1 MCLAQGQNKVM
12 PLRIKL
18 ATSQSLDTNS
28 TTEPLRSLTIC
39 KFKCILFIELT
50 ENHLDVWKSKLFIQ
64 KTLADHLLPISH
76 YMDRKGGLKLQK
88 SLYAVGKIAK
98 CLDFLHTRD
107 MSPLNFTLDNIY
119 VKQNGKVC
127 LLL

>member
-1 MCLAQGQNKVM
+1 ML
-12 PLRIKL
+12 LRFKSAI
-18 ATSQSLDTNS
+18 SRSLDKHS
-28 TTEPLRSLTIC
+28 TTEPLRSITLC
-39 KFKCILFIELT
+39 KLKCILFKELT

-64 KTLADHLLPISH
+64 MTLADYLLPISH

-88 SLYAVGKIAK
+88 SLYAIGKIAK

-119 VKQNGKVC
+119 VKQKGKVC
-127 LLL
+127 FLL

>member
-1 MCLAQGQNKVM
+1 MTLVQLK
-12 PLRIKL
+12 PTISR
-18 ATSQSLDTNS
+18 SLDKHS
-28 TTEPLRSLTIC
+28 TTEPLRSLTLC
-39 KFKCILFIELT
+39 KFKCISFLELT
-50 ENHLDVWKSKLFIQ
+50 ENHLDIWKSKLFIQ
-64 KTLADHLLPISH
+64 TTLVDYLLPISH

-88 SLYAVGKIAK
+88 SLFAVVKIAK

-107 MSPLNFTLDNIY
+107 MSPLNFNLDKIY

>member
-1 MCLAQGQNKVM
+1 MTLVRLK
-12 PLRIKL
+12 PTISR
-18 ATSQSLDTNS
+18 SLDKHS
-28 TTEPLRSLTIC
+28 TTEILGSLTLC

-64 KTLADHLLPISH
+64 KTLAEYLLPISH
-76 YMDRKGGLKLQK
+76 YMDRKGRLKLQK
-88 SLYAVGKIAK
+88 SLHAVGKIAK